1 MSSSDKTEGK
11 LWLRILLSL
20 VWMDELQSKQDDM
33 RFATEL
39 LLGIVALLISFIE
52 IFQSVNPVLNSPYS
66 ILVMLTIITYFP
78 YIIFS
83 YIKLRQLRANFKKQI
98 DEEIEK
104 IKAIQ

>member
-1 MSSSDKTEGK
+1 MSNSEKTEGK

-39 LLGIVALLISFIE
+39 FLGIVALLISFIE
-52 IFQSVNPVLNSPYS
+52 IFQSVNPVLKSPYS
-66 ILVMLTIITYFP
+66 ILVILALVTYFT
-78 YIIFS
+78 YILFS
-83 YIKLRQLRANFKKQI
+83 YIKLRRLRANFRKQI

-104 IKAIQ
+104 IKATP